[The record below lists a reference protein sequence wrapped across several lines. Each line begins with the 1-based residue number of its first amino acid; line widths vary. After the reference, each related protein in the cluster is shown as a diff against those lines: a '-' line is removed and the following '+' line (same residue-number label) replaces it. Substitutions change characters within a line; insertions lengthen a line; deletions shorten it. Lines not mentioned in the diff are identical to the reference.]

1 MASLGGL
8 MMWPFASCPQAVC
21 HGAYTGYRR
30 LRYGVSPPH
39 DGPRQPGGQVQ
50 ARPAR
55 RRNAPHT
62 WRLPNRLAT
71 RGSTGDSRRVPRL
84 AVAMSR
90 RKLKATAHELSCS
103 QLSGGHHPS
112 LWRLAGR
119 RGRLLRK

>member
-8 MMWPFASCPQAVC
+8 MMWPFTSCPQAVC

-30 LRYGVSPPH
+30 LRY
-39 DGPRQPGGQVQ
+39 
-50 ARPAR
+50 
-55 RRNAPHT
+55 
-62 WRLPNRLAT
+62 RLAT

-112 LWRLAGR
+112 LWRWADR